1 MPPGKRR
8 TGSPRSFSQRLTVR
22 SPRCRYSAICFQEFN
37 LTFEL
42 FGIWRS

>member
-42 FGIWRS
+42 FGIGRS